1 MIITVVA
8 FKGGVGKSTT
18 AVHLAAYLQERAP
31 TVLIDGDENRSASKW
46 AGRGSFPFRVVDE
59 RQSARVAREYEHIV
73 IDTQAR
79 PNEEDLKAFAEGCDL
94 LVVPTSPDRMAL
106 DALVETVAAL
116 KRLQADRYRI
126 LITMVPPWPS
136 HDGEHAQEALK
147 AHGLPVLDAR
157 VSFLVAFK
165 RAVEEGKLV
174 YEVKD
179 PRAQRGWDE
188 YQSAFAEFIV

>member
-136 HDGEHAQEALK
+136 HDGEHAHAALK
-147 AHGLPVLDAR
+147 AHGLPVLAAR

-179 PRAQRGWDE
+179 SRAQRGWDE
-188 YQSAFAEFIV
+188 Y